1 MGGQNIL
8 FGFDDLSA
16 KDKAVKSIQR
26 QFARLGASVV
36 SVDIPT
42 TTKRKAGLT
51 YREVNLTFADS
62 QTVTLAVKKTGDI
75 FEVRLNKKAIP
86 IKNQDDQ
93 PKALAEIVDAMN
105 AGRAAF
111 QKKLAAVKIPLPS
124 GVKTTTKKKT
134 EAQAERIAQQKALVE
149 EGKARLSA
157 IRAEIEA
164 NRAEILKLSEPEAIA

>member
-42 TTKRKAGLT
+42 TIKRKAGQT

-75 FEVRLNKKAIP
+75 FEVRLNKKPIP
-86 IKNQDDQ
+86 IKGQDDQ
-93 PKALAEIVDAMN
+93 IKALSEIVDAMN

-124 GVKTTTKKKT
+124 GVKTTTKKKS
-134 EAQAERIAQQKALVE
+134 EAQADRITELKALIE
-149 EGKARLSA
+149 EAKARLRA
-157 IRAEIEA
+157 IRADIEA
-164 NRAEILKLSEPEAIA
+164 NRAEILKLTEPQANA